1 MLGEA
6 DDAHALEGNPDV
18 ATRRAWGSYLKLV
31 SQRAHKDGKTLAAEL
46 GWAPSKVSRIFT
58 GQTVKAETY
67 EALSHHLGVEPEGAA
82 REIAQLAG
90 VIEATAHHAERAQR
104 HMRRTRTG
112 ADVMDDT
119 TPILTVT
126 MEKGGVGKTTL
137 STGLAAELANMGRR
151 VLLVDLDAQANST
164 AMMAGEYDTSDDGAA
179 LLAALKGQGP
189 VPVLETEHGV
199 DVVPSGRHMAD
210 AELGL
215 RGMPGA
221 GFRQLERMLQPIA
234 ADYDAVIV
242 DTPPAL
248 GAVSTAAVFASSHLI
263 LPVKPD
269 GFSLDA
275 VMRTLR
281 LFDEVR
287 DVLQGSFTLLGC
299 AVLGWRNTVVTREA
313 LKDLKGIEGLE
324 LLEPYL
330 SHSTLYPEANYA
342 RLPLPLV
349 DPQHKAAK
357 EFRRL
362 TRRVDQLIQP
372 AARLVEVSG

>member
-1 MLGEA
+1 M
-6 DDAHALEGNPDV
+6 
-18 ATRRAWGSYLKLV
+18 RRAWGGYLKLMSKRV
-31 SQRAHKDGKTLAAEL
+31 HKEGKTLAAEL
-46 GWAPSKVSRIFT
+46 GWAPSKVSRVFT

-67 EALSHHLGVEPEGAA
+67 ALLSRHLGISLAGAS
-82 REIAQLAG
+82 REIAQLAD
-90 VIEATAHHAERAQR
+90 VIEATEHHAQRAGR
-104 HMRRTRTG
+104 HTKRSITG
-112 ADVMDDT
+112 AHVVDDA

-137 STGLAAELANMGRR
+137 STGVAAELALMGRR
-151 VLLVDLDAQANST
+151 VLLVDLDAQANAT
-164 AMMAGEYDTSDDGAA
+164 AMMAGEYDAQDDGAA
-179 LLAALKGQGP
+179 LLAALKGQGEP
-189 VPVLETEHGV
+189 PVLATDHGV

-221 GFRQLERMLQPIA
+221 GFRQLERMLQRIT
-234 ADYDAVIV
+234 ADYDVVVV

-248 GAVSTAAVFASSHLI
+248 GAVSTAAIFASSHLI

-275 VMRTLR
+275 MMRTLR
-281 LFDEVR
+281 VFDEVR

-313 LKDLKGIEGLE
+313 LKDLRGIEGLNV
-324 LLEPYL
+324 LEPYL
-330 SHSTLYPEANYA
+330 SHSTLYSEANYA

-362 TRRVDQLIQP
+362 TRRIEQLVQP
-372 AARLVEVSG
+372 TARLAEVS